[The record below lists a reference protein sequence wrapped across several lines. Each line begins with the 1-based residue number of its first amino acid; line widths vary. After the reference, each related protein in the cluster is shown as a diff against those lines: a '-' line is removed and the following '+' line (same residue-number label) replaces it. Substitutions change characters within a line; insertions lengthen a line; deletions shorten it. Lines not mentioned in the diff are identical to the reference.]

1 VPHLHPGGFVHCHF
15 PGAGCPGCGSPVGMG
30 MARGG
35 GGLGRGPPGQ
45 GPPGAAVPPAA
56 AAQTLDAAPAPGP
69 SAAPSARRRRLAQAP
84 TPAGTPYEAI
94 AADPSLSLARA
105 LLDRAGAAA
114 DAAKGTGN
122 LTILAPTDAS
132 LRTLFVSLATEG
144 RAPAS
149 GGPAGAVEAAPQG
162 VASRVVQMHTVPGVR
177 LSSLPQ
183 GEHTL
188 QTAAGT
194 DVIVYIKSP
203 SSAPRVTDAART
215 QDAEVVGTLHTRA
228 GGEVAVLN
236 GAIVPP
242 SLVKG

>member
-1 VPHLHPGGFVHCHF
+1 
-15 PGAGCPGCGSPVGMG
+15 MG

-45 GPPGAAVPPAA
+45 GPPGAAVPPGQGPPGAAVPPAA
-56 AAQTLDAAPAPGP
+56 AAQPQDAAPAPGP
-69 SAAPSARRRRLAQAP
+69 SAAPSARRRRRLAQAP
-84 TPAGTPYEAI
+84 PPAGTPYEAI

-132 LRTLFVSLATEG
+132 LRALFASLASDG

-203 SSAPRVTDAART
+203 YSAPRVTDAART
-215 QDAEVVGTLHTRA
+215 QDAEVVGTLPTRA